1 MFGNFFTNLRP
12 SSSSAAC
19 LSGHGHQP
27 VTVPSLT
34 ASVSEKGGI
43 CILFRIR
50 HLGPAMPCLT
60 PVFNICEFCP
70 CLFFLRIFA
79 FRSTAARL
87 LRRSEGHCKPL
98 GDHSS
103 HKEPPTLSVFWFY
116 YYQGMYP
123 AEVATSF
130 KFQHIMPNFAW
141 YWICPSCQAEP
152 FSLQYIMYT
161 VFIYIYINS
170 LKKKHKKNW
179 IQ

>member
-70 CLFFLRIFA
+70 CLCSFFLRIFA

-87 LRRSEGHCKPL
+87 LSRSRGQCN
-98 GDHSS
+98 HSS
-103 HKEPPTLSVFWFY
+103 CNKKRKGSPRNLGNSILGHSRALIALRILCFHPTTFLLCILRLTVPLSRLGAYTLTYAYRLPLDKCAARQY
-116 YYQGMYP
+116 Y
-123 AEVATSF
+123 S
-130 KFQHIMPNFAW
+130 ND
-141 YWICPSCQAEP
+141 
-152 FSLQYIMYT
+152 
-161 VFIYIYINS
+161 N
-170 LKKKHKKNW
+170 
-179 IQ
+179 